1 MDGGPLARL
10 ILSRCGDALNE
21 AEIADV
27 SARAEGAVVP
37 MTAFDHAMT
46 VIGAL
51 QARINDLEERVGAP
65 AEAVGDIQVEIVGDR
80 AEGSTSP

>member
-1 MDGGPLARL
+1 
-10 ILSRCGDALNE
+10 
-21 AEIADV
+21 
-27 SARAEGAVVP
+27 
-37 MTAFDHAMT
+37 MTAFDNVMT

-65 AEAVGDIQVEIVGDR
+65 AEAVGDIQVEIVCDR